1 MSIKTSVDI
10 VVPVYNEEVA
20 LPANIPILYN
30 YCCNNLSEYAWKIII
45 ADNASTDS
53 TSVIAGKFAKSP
65 QIFYLKLP
73 KKGRGLALRTA
84 WLTSRAD
91 IVSYMDVDLSSNLEF
106 FPALLSA
113 IENNSDVAIGS
124 RLARGSNVVG
134 RTLLREIMSRGY
146 NLLIKVFFSVS
157 FRDAQCG
164 FKAVKKNVFK
174 ILEPLIE
181 NDNWFFDSE
190 MLILAEKSG
199 YKVAEI
205 PISWHDDPSS
215 TVKVARTASEDFE
228 GLLRLWRSKPWLKLK
243 KTA

>member
-1 MSIKTSVDI
+1 MLRTSVDI
-10 VVPVYNEEVA
+10 VVPVYNEEIA

-30 YCCNNLSEYAWKIII
+30 YCRNNLSEYSWRIII

-53 TSVIAGKFAKSP
+53 SSVVARKFAKSP
-65 QIFYLKLP
+65 QISYLKLP

-84 WLTSRAD
+84 WLESKAD

-113 IENNSDVAIGS
+113 IENNSDIAIGS

-146 NLLIKVFFSVS
+146 NLLIKAFFSVS
-157 FRDAQCG
+157 FKDAQCG
-164 FKAVKKNVFK
+164 FKAVKKTVFK
-174 ILEPLIE
+174 TLEPLIK

-228 GLLRLWRSKPWLKLK
+228 GLLRLWKDKPWLKLK
-243 KTA
+243 KTV

>member
-1 MSIKTSVDI
+1 
-10 VVPVYNEEVA
+10 
-20 LPANIPILYN
+20 
-30 YCCNNLSEYAWKIII
+30 
-45 ADNASTDS
+45 
-53 TSVIAGKFAKSP
+53 
-65 QIFYLKLP
+65 
-73 KKGRGLALRTA
+73 
-84 WLTSRAD
+84 
-91 IVSYMDVDLSSNLEF
+91 MDVDLSSNLEF